1 MYRIL
6 IVEDDTVLAAGLVMA
21 LKKEGYIAEECHRLK
36 KAGKILNSCSYDM
49 VILDVNLPDGD
60 GAAFCMEF
68 KQKSVTPVIMLT
80 ACDTDKDEIRGLGA
94 GADDYITK
102 PFNLDVLK
110 ARIKAVSRRK
120 NGLKRYQSGRF
131 IFDFEGHQ
139 FFAGNAEVKL
149 SRAEQEL
156 LYLFVKNPLKVLE
169 RDSIIMKVWDN
180 EESVDE
186 NTLTVT
192 VGRLRGKL
200 GSSCIETVYGIGY
213 RWKGTD

>member
-6 IVEDDTVLAAGLVMA
+6 VVEDDIVLAEGLVMA
-21 LKKEGYIAEECHRLK
+21 LEKEGYSAWTCHRLK
-36 KAGKILNSCSYDM
+36 KADRILKSCSYDM

-68 KQKSVTPVIMLT
+68 KKKYDTPVLMLT
-80 ACDTDKDEIRGLGA
+80 ACDTDEDEIRGLGA
-94 GADDYITK
+94 GADDYVTK

-110 ARIKAVSRRK
+110 ARIKAIFRRE
-120 NGLKRYQSGRF
+120 NGIERYQSGRF
-131 IFDFEGHQ
+131 LFDFAGHQ
-139 FFAGNAEVKL
+139 FFAGNVQIQL
-149 SRAEQEL
+149 GRAEQEL
-156 LYLFVKNPLKVLE
+156 LYLFVKNPLKILE
-169 RDSIIMKVWDN
+169 RDSIIMKIWDN

-200 GSSCIETVYGIGY
+200 GSSCIETIYGIGY

>member
-6 IVEDDTVLAAGLVMA
+6 VVEDDTVLAAGLVMA
-21 LKKEGYIAEECHRLK
+21 LKKEGYSAEECHRLK

-60 GAAFCMEF
+60 GVAFCMEF
-68 KQKSVTPVIMLT
+68 KKKSAVPVIMLT

-94 GADDYITK
+94 GADDYVTK

-110 ARIKAVSRRK
+110 ARIKAIFRRK
-120 NGLKRYQSGRF
+120 NGIERYQSVRF
-131 IFDFEGHQ
+131 LFDFTGHQ
-139 FFAGNAEVKL
+139 FFADNIEIQL

-156 LYLFVKNPLKVLE
+156 LYLFVENPLKILE